1 MSYYQA
7 SGLHTTIHT
16 RPPQLSVEQS
26 SLLQDGGRGDL
37 HEPFLNYLLGQQVF
51 VKPRIDLFT
60 KTKFMEIK
68 QRRINRR

>member
-7 SGLHTTIHT
+7 SGLHTTLHT
-16 RPPQLSVEQS
+16 RPPRPP
-26 SLLQDGGRGDL
+26 QDGGRGDL